1 MAAER
6 REGTKGNNEND
17 SDEGNNLQRQQR
29 DVKLIAH
36 ELQRGVCEREIK
48 RPLENSY
55 HPEISLRKPL
65 RRPRVNF

>member
-17 SDEGNNLQRQQR
+17 SNEGNNLQRQKR

-36 ELQRGVCEREIK
+36 ELQRGVCENEIQEK
-48 RPLENSY
+48 FGEFTQTLD
-55 HPEISLRKPL
+55 ILK
-65 RRPRVNF
+65 